1 MTYPI
6 RIHPGSRQSP
16 RATEPTRLIHPN
28 RRRLIPIDL
37 LKRDG
42 GDPPQ
47 PKVHVHS
54 VHRST
59 KTGLFG
65 QSLHGTLLS
74 MLFLPDDHPDHLL
87 YDSPRKRSRSIS
99 DDSGNDNDQN
109 SCRVNAFAS
118 PLRNVSRHPCLPA
131 LICQH

>member
-16 RATEPTRLIHPN
+16 RSTEPTRLIHPN

-47 PKVHVHS
+47 PKVHVHA

-74 MLFLPDDHPDHLL
+74 MLFLPDDHPPTTSWMIHHESALAPYPIAAPKRL
-87 YDSPRKRSRSIS
+87 HHSRYFPATTKGLRGSCKILQHSPEDR
-99 DDSGNDNDQN
+99 
-109 SCRVNAFAS
+109 
-118 PLRNVSRHPCLPA
+118 
-131 LICQH
+131 